1 MAGTMVAMIP
11 FFTIV
16 FTPMF
21 GAMIDKVGKATRWM
35 VAGSFCVLLGHI
47 VIAFAPLGVAFYGYL
62 GIALLGIG
70 YSLVPS
76 AMWPSVPKII
86 PEKNLGTAYSL
97 IYWIQ
102 NLGLYFVPKVVGRI
116 FSNPNHASELDAVAR
131 VEMLFIG
138 LGTIAIC
145 LASLLIASS
154 RRHPELGLDN

>member
-1 MAGTMVAMIP
+1 MIP

-21 GAMIDKVGKATRWM
+21 GALVDKVGKAPLWM
-35 VAGSFCVLLGHI
+35 ISGAVCVAAGHL
-47 VIAFAPLGVAFYGYL
+47 VIAFAPLGVAFFGYL
-62 GIALLGIG
+62 GIAFLGIG

-102 NLGLYFVPKVVGRI
+102 NMGLFFVPKVVGRI
-116 FSNPNHASELDAVAR
+116 FSSPSNATELEAVAK
-131 VEMLFIG
+131 VEWLFIV
-138 LGTIAIC
+138 
-145 LASLLIASS
+145 
-154 RRHPELGLDN
+154 LGLTAITVAFVLRIIKLPQDE